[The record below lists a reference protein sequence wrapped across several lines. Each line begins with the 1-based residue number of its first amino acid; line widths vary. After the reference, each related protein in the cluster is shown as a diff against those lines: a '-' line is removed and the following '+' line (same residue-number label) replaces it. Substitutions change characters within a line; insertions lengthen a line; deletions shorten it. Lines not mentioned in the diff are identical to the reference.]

1 MNYGKILATLVLGK
15 VHVGLLTLLPRLQL
29 PTERERE
36 RTKESKRERERSRE
50 GEGEREEDG
59 GSGEIKDTLAC

>member
-36 RTKESKRERERSRE
+36 KEVEKGRGRGRRM
-50 GEGEREEDG
+50 GVVGRLK
-59 GSGEIKDTLAC
+59 IH

>member
-36 RTKESKRERERSRE
+36 RSRE